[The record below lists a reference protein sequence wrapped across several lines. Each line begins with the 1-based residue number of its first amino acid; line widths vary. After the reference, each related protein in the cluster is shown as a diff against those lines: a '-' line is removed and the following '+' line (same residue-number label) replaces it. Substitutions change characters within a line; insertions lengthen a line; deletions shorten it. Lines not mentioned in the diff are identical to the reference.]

1 MNPEPEAM
9 KGIVRHIAFLL
20 TALLALCGVSACIHK
35 EGKPGGEEPEND
47 PQALFVLHISPVNT
61 RADASTDGVA
71 EKIQSLRVI
80 AISKDDEEG
89 KNSVIEINR
98 KVTFD
103 NVVAVEKF
111 GYSLTWQ
118 TRPGKKDFYIF
129 ANEESVDAIHVTT
142 DATLPGGLGTNP
154 TLTALLDYYKA
165 TPAGT
170 LTENGPST
178 GSHVDNTSSPTDLE
192 AAKAQATAFSQVINA
207 VYFAPTYEI
216 QENEGKRTV
225 YLPYTT
231 FYGNVDVKKIEKEEQ
246 EDDVNRT
253 ADDTPYPMF
262 LVPVATKFTFHFHNY
277 RTNNV
282 EIQKIEVSSTHT
294 ENFLLAQV
302 AQEEQK
308 KTFEDN
314 SYYWVDWLE
323 KVSNASWET
332 EGSEG
337 ENITFNE
344 KYGWISDY
352 AMPNPDNKPP
362 SCLVPLSAQPEQT
375 APSLPVIPAG
385 KKDESTD
392 EIQPKDYSLGPF
404 YVPESRNLVAGTTAE
419 QQYNLTLQLQDVSQK
434 DNVKEFNLS
443 IDNLKALFR
452 NTSVI
457 IDITLREGE
466 VGVYAEIVPWNVKSA
481 NGWLIEGDA
490 PNGNLFSAQNK

>member
-1 MNPEPEAM
+1 M

-35 EGKPGGEEPEND
+35 EWKPDGEEPEND

-61 RADASTDGVA
+61 RADASTDGVT
-71 EKIQSLRVI
+71 EKIKSLRVI
-80 AISKDDEEG
+80 AISKDEEG
-89 KNSVIEINR
+89 QNGVIEINR

-111 GYSLTWQ
+111 GYSLTWR
-118 TRPGKKDFYIF
+118 TRAGKKDFYIF

-142 DATLPGGLGTNP
+142 DATLPESLGTNP
-154 TLTALLDYYKA
+154 TLTALLDCY
-165 TPAGT
+165 PAALDADLDDALKPEGT
-170 LTENGPST
+170 TANKTEDKT
-178 GSHVDNTSSPTDLE
+178 TSGENASSAQSR
-192 AAKAQATAFSQVINA
+192 AANFNAVINA
-207 VYFAPTYEI
+207 AYFKPTYEI
-216 QENEGKRTV
+216 EGGTV

-231 FYGNVDVKKIEKEEQ
+231 FYGNVDVAKIEEEE
-246 EDDVNRT
+246 EDGVSQT

-282 EIQKIEVSSTHT
+282 EIQKIEVSHTHT

-302 AQEEQK
+302 GENDHDK
-308 KTFEDN
+308 KFGDETTP
-314 SYYWVDWLE
+314 YYWVDWLA
-323 KVSNASWET
+323 KVSEESQKT
-332 EGSEG
+332 GSEG

-352 AMPNPDNKPP
+352 AMPKPDNKIS
-362 SCLVPLSAQPEQT
+362 SCLVSLSAQPEQT

-385 KKDESTD
+385 AVASETD
-392 EIQPKDYSLGPF
+392 EIQPAHHSLGPF
-404 YVPESRNLVAGTTAE
+404 YVPESRNLVSDYPAKTD
-419 QQYNLTLQLQDVSQK
+419 QQYHLALHLKDVSQP
-434 DNVKEFNLS
+434 DNVKKFEGLL